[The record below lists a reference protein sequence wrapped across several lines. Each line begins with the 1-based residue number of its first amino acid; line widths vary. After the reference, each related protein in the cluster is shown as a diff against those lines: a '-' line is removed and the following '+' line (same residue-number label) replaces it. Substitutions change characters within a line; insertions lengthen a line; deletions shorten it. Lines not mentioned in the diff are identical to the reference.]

1 MIITH
6 IVSSLDSNQGG
17 PPNVVLNFAKFQKL
31 YGHDV
36 SIVSQFKKLITK
48 ILIIMMV

>member
-1 MIITH
+1 MILPYCF
-6 IVSSLDSNQGG
+6 VLDFNQSG

-36 SIVSQFKKLITK
+36 SIVSQFKKINYK